1 MSYVL
6 QAVPIREDMLTI
18 DISQLQHHSASQSSL
33 ADGAGLLNDGAGLL
47 AIGSQSSINQ
57 QQPARPGS
65 SMASTPRSR
74 YVIHSVIFNTLNY

>member
-1 MSYVL
+1 M
-6 QAVPIREDMLTI
+6 REDTLTI

-33 ADGAGLLNDGAGLL
+33 ADGAGLNDGAGLL

-57 QQPARPGS
+57 QQPPRPGS

-74 YVIHSVIFNTLNY
+74 YVINSDIYNTINY